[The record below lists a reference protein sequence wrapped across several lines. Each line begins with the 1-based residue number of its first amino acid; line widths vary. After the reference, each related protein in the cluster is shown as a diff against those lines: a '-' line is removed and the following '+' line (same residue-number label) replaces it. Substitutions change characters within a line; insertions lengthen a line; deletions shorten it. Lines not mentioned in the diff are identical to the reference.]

1 MSPLLAK
8 GLELMLM
15 GMGTVFVFLIL
26 LVFAT
31 TAMSR
36 VVAMF
41 AGAPVE
47 SKPAGAGPSEE
58 EVAAITMAVAAHR
71 ARNRSR

>member
-15 GMGTVFVFLIL
+15 GMGTVFVCLIL
-26 LVFAT
+26 LVLAT

-36 VVAMF
+36 VVAMI
-41 AGAPVE
+41 AGAPDE
-47 SKPAGAGPSEE
+47 SNPAVAGPTEE

-71 ARNRSR
+71 AQNRTR